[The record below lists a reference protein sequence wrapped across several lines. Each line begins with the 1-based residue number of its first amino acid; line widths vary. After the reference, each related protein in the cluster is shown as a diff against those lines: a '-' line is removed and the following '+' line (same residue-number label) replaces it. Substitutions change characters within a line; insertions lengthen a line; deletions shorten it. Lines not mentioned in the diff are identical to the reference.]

1 MMGVPPS
8 MLLYIRTFCGLL
20 SLVYQI
26 VTGSYRS
33 MEWKKEKGMHGM
45 HTRSVEQNL
54 ILGPLRRDVVPAG
67 ARNLARMAECGF

>member
-1 MMGVPPS
+1 
-8 MLLYIRTFCGLL
+8 
-20 SLVYQI
+20 
-26 VTGSYRS
+26 